1 MAKHSQM
8 QQMKQMRQ
16 QRDHE
21 QQEGG
26 GGASEVDRVDQAS
39 NKREREA
46 EEHAADE
53 ESDDNEDGHLA
64 EELQDDTI
72 YFNDEDVHNNNN
84 TEIESAKTTEDGTDS
99 TDDQFHFHP
108 FVDIKQ
114 CMKKRNHLTIPEP
127 IGVGVLDWSLQ
138 RRLRL
143 GCVPGRCLPQTSLPS
158 SSSSDEGYFC
168 INLLPV

>member
-1 MAKHSQM
+1 MFSPGQVDKILRALNSANLYAY
-8 QQMKQMRQ
+8 
-16 QRDHE
+16 
-21 QQEGG
+21 QEHNETGKD
-26 GGASEVDRVDQAS
+26 VL
-39 NKREREA
+39 
-46 EEHAADE
+46 

-84 TEIESAKTTEDGTDS
+84 TAIESAKTTEDGTDS